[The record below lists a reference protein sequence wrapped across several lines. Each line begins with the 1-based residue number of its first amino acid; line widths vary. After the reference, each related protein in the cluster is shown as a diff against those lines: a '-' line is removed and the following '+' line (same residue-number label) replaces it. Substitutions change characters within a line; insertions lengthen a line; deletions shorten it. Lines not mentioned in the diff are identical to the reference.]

1 MCLKEMVQTYRC
13 DHLKPYLCAKGC
25 TTNTETKIEPL
36 DEIASF
42 ALNSNRFP
50 GFYYSNACEH
60 PCEHPWLCF
69 LGITL
74 GAWWCMVLYY
84 LLSRDSCDINSL
96 QATKWAGS
104 DVNHSQELILSL
116 LRPGNGN
123 CALVLYL
130 WASKW
135 LQAKPSPWLND
146 QRAAVWVDL
155 HWSGAPLWGKTSK
168 TV

>member
-60 PCEHPWLCF
+60 LVCILAILDFVFW
-69 LGITL
+69 
-74 GAWWCMVLYY
+74 VL
-84 LLSRDSCDINSL
+84 
-96 QATKWAGS
+96 
-104 DVNHSQELILSL
+104 H
-116 LRPGNGN
+116 
-123 CALVLYL
+123 
-130 WASKW
+130 
-135 LQAKPSPWLND
+135 
-146 QRAAVWVDL
+146 
-155 HWSGAPLWGKTSK
+155 
-168 TV
+168 